1 MADERVALVT
11 GASSGIGRAI
21 ARRFGRKGMRVAL
34 LARRMSRLEEVAEEI
49 RKGGGQGL
57 PLVAD
62 VSVSGEVEKAVDAVV
77 ERWGR
82 IDILVNNAG
91 IGEAGPVEDV
101 SDDSLHRQFAVNVFG
116 PFYATR
122 AVVPH
127 MKRQGGGQIINIGS
141 VVGLVGLKNMSV
153 YAATK
158 WALRGLNESWR
169 EELYSHGIK
178 AAYVAPGY
186 VITEFGGRKEEDY
199 ESPEAEWALRPDDVA
214 HVVESIVDQGPNSD
228 IKEVVVQVLDRS

>member
-1 MADERVALVT
+1 MSDERVGLVT

-21 ARRFGRKGMRVAL
+21 ARRFGKKGIRVAL
-34 LARRMSRLEEVAEEI
+34 IARRKERLERVAEEI
-49 RKGGGQGL
+49 RGSGGEAI

-62 VSVSGEVEKAVDAVV
+62 VSSSAEVNAAIEAVI

-91 IGEAGPVEDV
+91 TGQAGAVETV
-101 SDDSLHRQFAVNVFG
+101 SDESLHRQFAVNVYG

-127 MKRQGGGQIINIGS
+127 MKSQGGGQIVNIGS
-141 VVGLVGLKNMSV
+141 VVGLVGLENMSV
-153 YAATK
+153 YSATK

-169 EELYSHGIK
+169 EELYPHRIK
-178 AAYVAPGY
+178 VAYVAPGY
-186 VITEFGGRKEEDY
+186 VITEFGGSRQEDY
-199 ESPEAEWALRPDDVA
+199 ESPEAEWALMPDDVA
-214 HVVESIVDQGPNSD
+214 DVVESIVDQGPNAD
-228 IKEVVVQVLDRS
+228 VKEVVLQVLDRS